1 MGIGPTK
8 QAAHCWAL
16 SKAIAHIRRST
27 GAAPTFAR
35 MRTRT
40 PSPLSL
46 EPADRLAQWT
56 RSDPLS
62 GCLIW
67 QGKPARDGYGRLR
80 VARGRT
86 ELAHRYAWTIRH
98 GPIPKGAV
106 LCHRC
111 DERRCVNPD
120 HLFLGTYAMN
130 SADRKAK
137 MKRRADLRD
146 ASRQALRQSSGQALP
161 ALAEASGDRA
171 QIRIVYRGHE
181 LVGEVV
187 IRPLLGLGGGER

>member
-1 MGIGPTK
+1 MTK
-8 QAAHCWAL
+8 
-16 SKAIAHIRRST
+16 RS
-27 GAAPTFAR
+27 
-35 MRTRT
+35 

-46 EPADRLAQWT
+46 PPAERLAQWT
-56 RSDPLS
+56 CSDPLS

-67 QGKPARDGYGRLR
+67 QGKPDEDGYGRLR
-80 VARGRT
+80 VAPDRT

-98 GPIPKGAV
+98 GPIPKGAL

-137 MKRRADLRD
+137 MRAR
-146 ASRQALRQSSGQALP
+146 ATPP
-161 ALAEASGDRA
+161 APPRPEDERA
-171 QIRIVYRGHE
+171 QIRLVYRGYE

-187 IRPLLGLGGGER
+187 IRPLLGLGAGER

>member
-1 MGIGPTK
+1 MST
-8 QAAHCWAL
+8 
-16 SKAIAHIRRST
+16 RR
-27 GAAPTFAR
+27 
-35 MRTRT
+35 

-46 EPADRLAQWT
+46 APAERLAQWT

-67 QGKPARDGYGRLR
+67 QGKPAEDGYGRVR
-80 VARGRT
+80 VAPGRT
-86 ELAHRYAWTIRH
+86 ELAHRFAWTIH
-98 GPIPKGAV
+98 NGPIPKGAI

-120 HLFLGTYAMN
+120 HLFLGTYALN

-137 MKRRADLRD
+137 MKAR
-146 ASRQALRQSSGQALP
+146 ALP
-161 ALAEASGDRA
+161 PRPTQANEDRA
-171 QIRIVYRGHE
+171 QIRIVYRGLE
-181 LVGEVV
+181 MVGEVA

>member
-1 MGIGPTK
+1 M
-8 QAAHCWAL
+8 H
-16 SKAIAHIRRST
+16 
-27 GAAPTFAR
+27 
-35 MRTRT
+35 TRT

-46 EPADRLAQWT
+46 PPAERLAQWT

-67 QGKPARDGYGRLR
+67 QGKPGDDGYGRLR
-80 VARGRT
+80 IAGGRT
-86 ELAHRYAWTIRH
+86 VLAHRYAWTIRH
-98 GPIPKGAV
+98 GPIPKGAF

-120 HLFLGTYAMN
+120 HLFLGTPALN
-130 SADRKAK
+130 NADRKAK
-137 MKRRADLRD
+137 MKRRADFRES
-146 ASRQALRQSSGQALP
+146 SRQAAPSPALP
-161 ALAEASGDRA
+161 EASEDRA

-187 IRPLLGLGGGER
+187 IRPLLGLGACPERSRRSGEW

>member
-1 MGIGPTK
+1 
-8 QAAHCWAL
+8 
-16 SKAIAHIRRST
+16 
-27 GAAPTFAR
+27 
-35 MRTRT
+35 MRTRS

-46 EPADRLAQWT
+46 PPAERLAQWT

-67 QGKPARDGYGRLR
+67 QGKPAEDGYGRLR

-137 MKRRADLRD
+137 MKARATLRD
-146 ASRQALRQSSGQALP
+146 ASGQALRETSGQAPP
-161 ALAEASGDRA
+161 APPDANEDRA

-187 IRPLLGLGGGER
+187 IRPLLGLGAGER

>member
-1 MGIGPTK
+1 V
-8 QAAHCWAL
+8 
-16 SKAIAHIRRST
+16 
-27 GAAPTFAR
+27 
-35 MRTRT
+35 
-40 PSPLSL
+40 
-46 EPADRLAQWT
+46 RLAQWT

-67 QGKPARDGYGRLR
+67 QGKPDDDGYGRLR
-80 VARGRT
+80 VAPDRT

-98 GPIPKGAV
+98 GPIPKGAL

-137 MKRRADLRD
+137 MKARATP
-146 ASRQALRQSSGQALP
+146 P
-161 ALAEASGDRA
+161 APPRPEDERA
-171 QIRIVYRGHE
+171 QIRLVYRGYE

-187 IRPLLGLGGGER
+187 IRPLLGLGVGEH

>member
-1 MGIGPTK
+1 MTT
-8 QAAHCWAL
+8 
-16 SKAIAHIRRST
+16 RS
-27 GAAPTFAR
+27 
-35 MRTRT
+35 

-46 EPADRLAQWT
+46 PPAERLAQWT

-67 QGKPARDGYGRLR
+67 QGKPAQDGYGRLR
-80 VARGRT
+80 TAPGRT

-130 SADRKAK
+130 SAVRKAK
-137 MKRRADLRD
+137 AKRRADLRD
-146 ASRQALRQSSGQALP
+146 ASRQAPP
-161 ALAEASGDRA
+161 APPDANEDRA
-171 QIRIVYRGHE
+171 QIRIVYRGLE
-181 LVGEVV
+181 MVGEVA
-187 IRPLLGLGGGER
+187 IRPLLGLGGGGR

>member
-1 MGIGPTK
+1 MT
-8 QAAHCWAL
+8 
-16 SKAIAHIRRST
+16 
-27 GAAPTFAR
+27 
-35 MRTRT
+35 TRT

-46 EPADRLAQWT
+46 PPAERLAQWT

-67 QGKPARDGYGRLR
+67 QGKPAADGYGRLR
-80 VARGRT
+80 TAPGRT

-137 MKRRADLRD
+137 MKARATP
-146 ASRQALRQSSGQALP
+146 P
-161 ALAEASGDRA
+161 APPQPSEDRA
-171 QIRIVYRGHE
+171 QIRIVYRGRE

>member
-1 MGIGPTK
+1 MTT
-8 QAAHCWAL
+8 
-16 SKAIAHIRRST
+16 RS
-27 GAAPTFAR
+27 
-35 MRTRT
+35 

-46 EPADRLAQWT
+46 PPAERLARWT

-67 QGKPARDGYGRLR
+67 QGKPAADGYGRVR
-80 VARGRT
+80 VAPDRT
-86 ELAHRYAWTIRH
+86 ELAHRYAWAIRH

-120 HLFLGTYAMN
+120 HLFLGTPALN
-130 SADRKAK
+130 NADRKAK
-137 MKRRADLRD
+137 MKARAV
-146 ASRQALRQSSGQALP
+146 P
-161 ALAEASGDRA
+161 AAPPDPSEDRA

>member
-1 MGIGPTK
+1 MDCESDGVLRGLLQSQCPYSSIPRPLAYIIGMK
-8 QAAHCWAL
+8 RYRCR
-16 SKAIAHIRRST
+16 KAW
-27 GAAPTFAR
+27 
-35 MRTRT
+35 T
-40 PSPLSL
+40 P
-46 EPADRLAQWT
+46 EQRLAHFT
-56 RSDPLS
+56 RRDPLS

-67 QGKPARDGYGRLR
+67 QGATGAEGYGRIN
-80 VARGRT
+80 AGPGRT
-86 ELAHRYAWTIRH
+86 LLAHRYAWAARN
-98 GPIPKGAV
+98 GPIPTGV
-106 LCHRC
+106 LVCHRC

-146 ASRQALRQSSGQALP
+146 ASRQAPP
-161 ALAEASGDRA
+161 APPEANGDRA

-187 IRPLLGLGGGER
+187 IRPLLGLGAGER

>member
-1 MGIGPTK
+1 MV
-8 QAAHCWAL
+8 
-16 SKAIAHIRRST
+16 
-27 GAAPTFAR
+27 
-35 MRTRT
+35 TRP

-46 EPADRLAQWT
+46 PPAERLAQWT

-67 QGKPARDGYGRLR
+67 QGKPAEDGYGRLR

-86 ELAHRYAWTIRH
+86 ELAHRYAWTIRN

-137 MKRRADLRD
+137 AKRRADLRD
-146 ASRQALRQSSGQALP
+146 ASGQALRQRSGQAP
-161 ALAEASGDRA
+161 LAPTPPEAKEDRA
-171 QIRIVYRGHE
+171 QIRIVYRGQE

-187 IRPLLGLGGGER
+187 IRPLLGLGACPERSRRGGER

>member
-1 MGIGPTK
+1 MVT
-8 QAAHCWAL
+8 
-16 SKAIAHIRRST
+16 RS
-27 GAAPTFAR
+27 
-35 MRTRT
+35 

-46 EPADRLAQWT
+46 PPAERLAQWT
-56 RSDPLS
+56 RADPLS

-67 QGKPARDGYGRLR
+67 QGKPTRNGYGSVR
-80 VARGRT
+80 VARGRC

-120 HLFLGTYAMN
+120 HLFLGTHAMN

-137 MKRRADLRD
+137 MKAR
-146 ASRQALRQSSGQALP
+146 ALP
-161 ALAEASGDRA
+161 PRPPEAHEDRA
-171 QIRIVYRGHE
+171 QIRIVYRGQE
-181 LVGEVV
+181 MVGEVV
-187 IRPLLGLGGGER
+187 IRPLLGLGGGGR

>member
-1 MGIGPTK
+1 MTT
-8 QAAHCWAL
+8 
-16 SKAIAHIRRST
+16 RS
-27 GAAPTFAR
+27 
-35 MRTRT
+35 

-46 EPADRLAQWT
+46 PPAERLAQWT
-56 RSDPLS
+56 RKDPLS

-67 QGKPARDGYGRLR
+67 QGKPAEDGYGRLR

-98 GPIPKGAV
+98 GPIPKGAI

-137 MKRRADLRD
+137 MKAKATLRE
-146 ASRQALRQSSGQALP
+146 ASGQAP
-161 ALAEASGDRA
+161 AAPPRPDEDRA
-171 QIRIVYRGHE
+171 QIRLVYRGHE

-187 IRPLLGLGGGER
+187 IRPLLGLGACPERRRTGER

>member
-1 MGIGPTK
+1 MGNGPAQTT
-8 QAAHCWAL
+8 AHCSA
-16 SKAIAHIRRST
+16 SRKAIALIRRST
-27 GAAPTFAR
+27 GAAPSFAR
-35 MRTRT
+35 MSTRP

-46 EPADRLAQWT
+46 PPAERLAQRT

-67 QGKPARDGYGRLR
+67 QGKPAEDGYGRLR
-80 VARGRT
+80 VAPGRT

-98 GPIPKGAV
+98 GPIPKGAI

-120 HLFLGTYAMN
+120 HLFLGTHAIN

-137 MKRRADLRD
+137 MKAIADPPRATGGDGAGD
-146 ASRQALRQSSGQALP
+146 N
-161 ALAEASGDRA
+161 DRA
-171 QIRIVYRGHE
+171 QI
-181 LVGEVV
+181 
-187 IRPLLGLGGGER
+187 

>member
-1 MGIGPTK
+1 
-8 QAAHCWAL
+8 
-16 SKAIAHIRRST
+16 
-27 GAAPTFAR
+27 
-35 MRTRT
+35 MRTRP

-46 EPADRLAQWT
+46 PPAERLAQWT

-67 QGKPARDGYGRLR
+67 QGKPDADGYGRLR
-80 VARGRT
+80 VAPTRT

-98 GPIPKGAV
+98 GPIPKGAI

-120 HLFLGTYAMN
+120 HLFLGTHALN

-137 MKRRADLRD
+137 MKRRATLRASSAQAAPPPPPD
-146 ASRQALRQSSGQALP
+146 AS
-161 ALAEASGDRA
+161 EDRA
-171 QIRIVYRGHE
+171 QIRIVYRGRE

-187 IRPLLGLGGGER
+187 IRALLGLGACPERSRRGGER